1 MTRARNSANLASHG
15 NLFVDITNDRT
26 GIGSVVPA
34 QNLHVAGTA
43 GFHADVTFTGDLY
56 NATWDRSD
64 SSLKFADSAQIKLG
78 TGDDAKLRHDGSNT
92 WIQNTTGYMYVDA
105 QSSSGIRLISQSHW
119 QQGAMAAFYPDG
131 GVSLYHDA
139 NHKFSTTAYCT
150 NTVGTAVNDGLV
162 VAGVA
167 TVTTMNVTGVLTYD
181 DVTSVDSI
189 GIVTARQ
196 GVSITGGDLTISTAA
211 PQITFT
217 ETNGDPDYR
226 MFVNGGIFTIVD
238 QTNNI
243 DRFSITSSRITLNET
258 VLINDSILYIHDKI
272 VHWGDDNTSMRFP
285 AADTISFNT
294 NNVERL
300 RIDSNGNIGV
310 NATPVTSG
318 TLYNTVDNFLVIGD
332 SDTGIAQDGDGQ
344 FEIWAN
350 NQECANFNTSTITF
364 TKTISIPDTIQH
376 TGDTNTKIRFPSNDV
391 ISFETGGTERGRF
404 TSNGLCLGGTGSANG
419 LDDYEE
425 GTFSPNYTST
435 NSNVSGVTYDAR
447 SGRYIKIGRL
457 VYVSIRLRT
466 DAINNR
472 GSGSIRIGGLP
483 FTHVNSVN
491 GRAITSNIFSA
502 GWTADDAPTQGL
514 VQNNNT
520 VMNLYQKEYNEDTVA
535 MDVSRLNTGAND
547 NDIRVS
553 VMYETA

>member
-1 MTRARNSANLASHG
+1 MTLIKTVDGSGSGLDADTLDGITSGNFLRSNTSDTMSG
-15 NLFVDITNDRT
+15 NLEVTGNVTVAERIIHRDDTNT
-26 GIGSVVPA
+26 
-34 QNLHVAGTA
+34 H
-43 GFHADVTFTGDLY
+43 
-56 NATWDRSD
+56 
-64 SSLKFADSAQIKLG
+64 LKF
-78 TGDDAKLRHDGSNT
+78 
-92 WIQNTTGYMYVDA
+92 
-105 QSSSGIRLISQSHW
+105 
-119 QQGAMAAFYPDG
+119 P
-131 GVSLYHDA
+131 A
-139 NHKFSTTAYCT
+139 NDTIA
-150 NTVGTAVNDGLV
+150 L
-162 VAGVA
+162 
-167 TVTTMNVTGVLTYD
+167 
-181 DVTSVDSI
+181 
-189 GIVTARQ
+189 VTA
-196 GVSITGGDLTISTAA
+196 
-211 PQITFT
+211 
-217 ETNGDPDYR
+217 
-226 MFVNGGIFTIVD
+226 
-238 QTNNI
+238 
-243 DRFSITSSRITLNET
+243 
-258 VLINDSILYIHDKI
+258 
-272 VHWGDDNTSMRFP
+272 
-285 AADTISFNT
+285 
-294 NNVERL
+294 NVERL
-300 RIDSNGNIGV
+300 RINSAGNIGI
-310 NATPVTSG
+310 NATPRTDGIAS
-318 TLYNTVDNFLVIGD
+318 TVDHFLCIGD
-332 SDTGIAQDGDGQ
+332 TDTGIAQDGDGQ

-350 NQECANFNTSTITF
+350 NQECANFNTSLITF

-376 TGDTNTKIRFPSNDV
+376 TGDTDTKIRFSGGNV
-391 ISFETGGTERGRF
+391 ISFETGGVERGRF